1 MAGGDAMSPLRTT
14 AEDYLAMRRAL
25 GFKLGMQGRLLLQF
39 IDYLESCGLETVTAE
54 AAVAWA
60 TAPSG
65 ASPVWHGMRFGVARR
80 FAVHLHLLDPSCE
93 LPPPGALLERHRRL
107 PPYIY
112 SADEIAAL
120 MGEARRLRPVLRA
133 ATAETVIGLLAVTGM
148 RSGEVVRLNQS
159 DVDLTARTLRV
170 VASKRNKS
178 RELSLHEST
187 VATLAAYARRREETF
202 PAAGSPSFFVSSTGH
217 RLSQSTLH
225 ATFRL
230 LVQATGLEPAP
241 GSRSRRPRPHDVRHS
256 FAVTTLLAW
265 YRAGADVQACLPA
278 LSAFMGHVEPKDTY
292 WYLSAV
298 PELLSLASDR
308 AAGQRERRP

>member
-1 MAGGDAMSPLRTT
+1 MSSLRTA

-39 IDYLESCGLETVTAE
+39 VDYLEGCGLETVTTE
-54 AAVAWA
+54 AAMVWA

-93 LPPPGALLERHRRL
+93 LPPPDALPERHRRL

-120 MGEARRLRPVLRA
+120 MGEARRLRPAFRA
-133 ATAETVIGLLAVTGM
+133 VTAETVIGLLAVSGM
-148 RSGEVVRLNQS
+148 RSGEVLRLNQS
-159 DVDLTARTLRV
+159 DVDLTARKLSV
-170 VASKRNKS
+170 VATKGNKS

-187 VATLAAYARRREETF
+187 ATILTAYARLREDTF
-202 PAAGSPSFFVSSTGH
+202 PAASSPSFFVSSTGH

-230 LVQATGLEPAP
+230 LVRATGLEPPP
-241 GSRSRRPRPHDVRHS
+241 GSRTRRPRPHDVRHS
-256 FAVTTLLAW
+256 FAVTALLTW
-265 YRAGADVQACLPA
+265 YRAGEDVQACLPT
-278 LSAFMGHVEPKDTY
+278 LSAYMGHVEPKDTY

-298 PELLSLASDR
+298 PELLLLASDHAKAR
-308 AAGQRERRP
+308 REHRL